1 MLCYNNIGDS
11 MNVKKK
17 DRIREEIITA
27 DRVFYKVKTEMV
39 TYIRDKM
46 QLLHDN
52 NLETIFLE
60 SFLSSNISERDKK
73 SILNEMGER
82 LSFACEHY
90 LKSLIIPRMHF
101 SDIPEESDDE
111 LNKIFEDKNKG
122 IKKYSHYFKKLLLET
137 TIIPNEIKNQI
148 IMGVALS
155 LDKEEIQ
162 KEQNDYWKKSLTII
176 IDPKASLEK
185 INERSDA
192 IDKSRDKLIE
202 KAKEIII
209 KNDDAYPQSRYG
221 MFTNYI
227 ADIKFLY
234 IFCGC
239 LNKAISLAFSNCIN
253 ELNTH
258 IFFDSNST
266 ITKVYENGVT
276 DVFNVDKDGKV
287 LPSYIEDMHDICSI
301 DTGRGDLL
309 PIEFHYKENNTYKV
323 LKLDERLGQYISEIS
338 SSELE
343 VKKTNSI

>member
-11 MNVKKK
+11 MNAKKK

-46 QLLHDN
+46 QPLHEN
-52 NLETIFLE
+52 NLEKIFHEFL
-60 SFLSSNISERDKK
+60 LSSNISDRDKK

-90 LKSLIIPRMHF
+90 LKALIIPRMHF

-111 LNKIFEDKNKG
+111 LNRIFVDKNKG

-137 TIIPNEIKNQI
+137 TFLPNEIKNHI

-155 LDKEEIQ
+155 LNKEEIR
-162 KEQNDYWKKSLTII
+162 KEQDDFWKKSLTII
-176 IDPKASLEK
+176 TNPKASLETV
-185 INERSDA
+185 NERNEA
-192 IDKSRDKLIE
+192 IDKSRDVLVE
-202 KAKEIII
+202 KAKEIIRE
-209 KNDDAYPQSRYG
+209 NDAAYPQSRYG
-221 MFTNYI
+221 MFTDYI
-227 ADIKFLY
+227 ADIEFLY
-234 IFCGC
+234 NFCSC
-239 LNKAISLAFSNCIN
+239 LGKTITLAFSNCIC
-253 ELNTH
+253 EFNTH
-258 IFFDSNST
+258 IFFDSNSV
-266 ITKVYENGVT
+266 IIKVYENGIN

-309 PIEFHYKENNTYKV
+309 PIEFHYKENNIHKV
-323 LKLDERLGQYISEIS
+323 LKLDERLGLYISEIS